1 MKRLMLD
8 HAFRF
13 VDTVVFRIGTDNF
26 RSRRAIEK
34 IGGVLTDRREIVN
47 LHGRIIEH
55 VVYAI
60 PRPTDKTPPE

>member
-1 MKRLMLD
+1 MRLWALRAL
-8 HAFRF
+8 HEIEKPRA
-13 VDTVVFRIGTDNF
+13 GTDNL

-34 IGGVLTDRREIVN
+34 IGGVLIDRREIVN

-60 PRPTDKTPPE
+60 PRPADKIPPE